1 MKRIFILFLVIIS
14 MEANS
19 QNEFAATS
27 FYNEFNKI
35 YADAQEGFVKN
46 KGTKR
51 ISEYEELADE
61 YKAK

>member
-35 YADAQEGFVKN
+35 YADAQEGFVKIKAL
-46 KGTKR
+46 KG
-51 ISEYEELADE
+51 
-61 YKAK
+61 